1 MAVSTRKSCPVKLLR
16 NFDCLFTC
24 NEYLAVWIFTPC
36 NSMRDKTLLSDKMRQ
51 HTPLSSLNP
60 ANSSTVQLRNNLKN
74 ADFWAQTN
82 ASIKRFLTF
91 FVKVCIDEVPE
102 LKSYSTAT
110 TLSEFDKWSETRA
123 GSGTGLCPLAPDS
136 THGYSEN
143 MNCHISDLSIRQDH
157 TFSYLQISTNIYN
170 IYNIYK
176 SPLIYVY
183 CSWQWAES
191 GNRN

>member
-1 MAVSTRKSCPVKLLR
+1 
-16 NFDCLFTC
+16 
-24 NEYLAVWIFTPC
+24 
-36 NSMRDKTLLSDKMRQ
+36 MRDKTLLSLIKCASALLS
-51 HTPLSSLNP
+51 LSSLNP